1 MGKIGVWKLFVAT
14 GLVLVQLLVAAL
26 EMRID
31 GDAFMTCLVVE
42 TIVVVVVSTGMVFVL
57 VVVVVVVVGLF
68 LSRLLEPTLTRTIS
82 VDTDVLKV
90 FVELVTLMPAVDT
103 TTKTNGMSKHGGH

>member
-42 TIVVVVVSTGMVFVL
+42 TIVVVVVSTGMVLVL
-57 VVVVVVVVGLF
+57 VVVVVVVGLF